1 MGGRGAS
8 SGISRTGKV
17 YGSEYHAILTNDG
30 KPLVVDNIKF
40 IQSNDSKNNNKAP
53 METMTKDRIYVY
65 VNGKNQIKSITWHD
79 NKNMRNKTIE
89 VDHFHIINGV
99 KTKPHV
105 HLGYEHAENGS
116 RGLLPNEQKL
126 LDKIN
131 NIWYNYQNQK
141 VV

>member
-65 VNGKNQIKSITWHD
+65 VNDKNQIKSITFHD
-79 NKNMRNKTIE
+79 DKNMRIK
-89 VDHFHIINGV
+89 
-99 KTKPHV
+99 
-105 HLGYEHAENGS
+105 
-116 RGLLPNEQKL
+116 R
-126 LDKIN
+126 
-131 NIWYNYQNQK
+131 
-141 VV
+141 